1 MLQKLGNDYK
11 LRRNKSTL
19 DANSTKMNQENSL
32 DEIEAKQCSTNIT
45 NKRKKLIIKDNI
57 FEKNLKKKIKIKEIP
72 KLKITNKNE
81 LMNNKT
87 QYQLNSKTERDE
99 NIGLPE
105 TVLGYKNNV
114 KDKDNNF
121 QPKLMKVFKKLI

>member
-45 NKRKKLIIKDNI
+45 NKRKKLTIKDNI

>member
-32 DEIEAKQCSTNIT
+32 DEIEAKQCSTNII
-45 NKRKKLIIKDNI
+45 NKRKKLTIKDNI